1 MNNHTKA
8 LSSKYKH
15 YFSEQLEEQ
24 EKTSMVQLSRQ
35 ENYADQLQALE
46 LNIYIFGFNDV
57 SKSNFVSKD
66 NTDKLNT
73 IALQKKDPSDSFNDS
88 DILTS

>member
-1 MNNHTKA
+1 
-8 LSSKYKH
+8 
-15 YFSEQLEEQ
+15 
-24 EKTSMVQLSRQ
+24 MVQLSRQ